1 MIAMGVFGYGG
12 YWAYQWDQ
20 RAAILIAEKRAEIQE
35 RRKQQ
40 VTEAEETGAAALAH
54 AH

>member
-1 MIAMGVFGYGG
+1 MGVFGYGG

-20 RAAILIAEKRAEIQE
+20 RAAVLIAEKRAEIQE

-40 VTEAEETGAAALAH
+40 VTEAEEAGAAALAH